1 MEDFLLGAQEF
12 IIKAA
17 ELVIGVVADIRF
29 FVLVALAAIVI
40 FSVLHLLLLNGIR
53 KEIRN
58 LSMYEGNE
66 DEIESDRQ
74 AD

>member
-66 DEIESDRQ
+66 NEIESDRQ
-74 AD
+74 TD